1 MADVIVT
8 SFKNLQNEVRYGQN
22 HVLITDEPLAAGGD
36 EAGPDPYT
44 LVLAALGFGFDS
56 SPYDTLLMAAIAILT
71 LVSVSFYLVEWMRH
85 MSTIDP
91 K

>member
-1 MADVIVT
+1 
-8 SFKNLQNEVRYGQN
+8 
-22 HVLITDEPLAAGGD
+22 
-36 EAGPDPYT
+36 
-44 LVLAALGFGFDS
+44 
-56 SPYDTLLMAAIAILT
+56 MAAIAILT